1 MKIDIRKDI
10 SGAVDP
16 TMSSQPPPA
25 KRDKFAA
32 LAAAQQQLPPSQAP
46 KRDKFAS
53 LQAKQGAES
62 LGGSHSP
69 ARTAV
74 SLSGSASQIP
84 PKRDEFA
91 SLNSGR
97 QSEEAG
103 GAGTKNTAVAV
114 RRGDKFAAV
123 RQQKQ
128 VAEQQTKQ
136 QALLDKC
143 RQRDQVWKDLDTAE
157 AAVVRLLQLAEQ
169 TASILAAQT
178 TTPSNESS
186 SNNTMSNLV
195 QIQSQYQEKVHEIH
209 SLLKPHTEF
218 VRAYEAPARV
228 NPMYLQRVELRL
240 ADSKVRLL
248 EQLNENLSEQTTE
261 LSSLSQ
267 PEPANNI
274 PLPGVDQPISDG
286 GKRKRED

>member
-1 MKIDIRKDI
+1 
-10 SGAVDP
+10 
-16 TMSSQPPPA
+16 MSSQPPPA

-32 LAAAQQQLPPSQAP
+32 LAAAQQQLTPPPQAP

-62 LGGSHSP
+62 LGESHSP
-69 ARTAV
+69 ATTAG
-74 SLSGSASQIP
+74 GSASHIP
-84 PKRDEFA
+84 PKRDKFA
-91 SLNSGR
+91 SLKSGR

-103 GAGTKNTAVAV
+103 GDSTSNTAVTV

-178 TTPSNESS
+178 SIPSSESS
-186 SNNTMSNLV
+186 NHNTMSNLV
-195 QIQSQYQEKVHEIH
+195 QIQSQYQEKVHEVH
-209 SLLKPHTEF
+209 SLLKPHAAF
-218 VRAYEAPARV
+218 VRAYQAPARA

-240 ADSKVRLL
+240 ADSKVGLL
-248 EQLNENLSEQTTE
+248 EQLNENLLEQTTE
-261 LSSLSQ
+261 RSSLSQ
-267 PEPANNI
+267 PVPTNNI
-274 PLPGVDQPISDG
+274 PLTRVDQPISDG

>member
-1 MKIDIRKDI
+1 
-10 SGAVDP
+10 
-16 TMSSQPPPA
+16 MSSQPPPA

-32 LAAAQQQLPPSQAP
+32 LAAAQQQLTPPPQAP

-62 LGGSHSP
+62 LGESHSP
-69 ARTAV
+69 ATTAG
-74 SLSGSASQIP
+74 GSASHIP
-84 PKRDEFA
+84 PKRDKFA
-91 SLNSGR
+91 SLKSGR

-103 GAGTKNTAVAV
+103 GDSTSNTAVTV

-178 TTPSNESS
+178 SIPSSESS
-186 SNNTMSNLV
+186 NHNTMSNLV
-195 QIQSQYQEKVHEIH
+195 QIQSQYQEKVHEVH
-209 SLLKPHTEF
+209 SLLKPHAAF
-218 VRAYEAPARV
+218 VRAYQAPARV
-228 NPMYLQRVELRL
+228 NAMYLQRVELRL

-248 EQLNENLSEQTTE
+248 EQLNENLLEQTTE
-261 LSSLSQ
+261 RSSLSQ
-267 PEPANNI
+267 PVPTNNI
-274 PLPGVDQPISDG
+274 PLTRVDQPISDG